1 MNIIFASVQREAL
14 KKINKNECMGCVGV
28 CVIFV
33 TFAAADKT
41 KGLWSVVAFDFL

>member
-1 MNIIFASVQREAL
+1 MWY
-14 KKINKNECMGCVGV
+14 V

-41 KGLWSVVAFDFL
+41 KGLCSVVAFDFL